1 MQWVHHAAESPYW
14 QGGVAISIIVGGIAY
29 KNYARKNRAGQDNN
43 ESTAPIVPSLNYKEQ
58 SSCSCLVVGAGTIG
72 ASFSAVYLARG
83 MEVVCMDPFVSV
95 EILEQRIRDYWPILI
110 ARGLTKLQDPP
121 LKNRLI
127 KTGSLDEAL
136 SKGGTFDFVQE
147 CTWENV
153 ENKQKVL
160 GELDKALDPT
170 ILIASSTSFIPW
182 QLLVKDCQHKYRIMI
197 GHPTIPHLGCY
208 MEIYGTISGWTLHC
222 QKWYTAAGF
231 DVVVMN
237 TTIPGHVFNSFL
249 RVNLQHGH
257 SLVRQGVC
265 SPEDVQKA
273 MRHLGRSMYAAQFY
287 LSLLMIIGG
296 DRGVEGGK
304 ELGNRIKDDAI
315 YLVLFSA
322 LKNRG
327 TPDIFAKPFSQYVGR
342 FISNH
347 LLPKPPEEW
356 LRASEQ
362 FEKDITQNGQITPAV
377 AMHQAS
383 SEKYKLIPMEVG
395 NDPFAHK
402 SYQAGIKEARP
413 GVPLH
418 Q

>member
-1 MQWVHHAAESPYW
+1 MQWTRHAAESPYW
-14 QGGVAISIIVGGIAY
+14 QVGMAISIIAGGIAY
-29 KNYARKNRAGQDNN
+29 KNCGRKNRANQDDSEND
-43 ESTAPIVPSLNYKEQ
+43 APAVPATTNKEQ
-58 SSCSCLVVGAGTIG
+58 SSCCCLVVGAGTIG
-72 ASFSAVYLARG
+72 ASFSAVYLSRG
-83 MEVVCMDPFVSV
+83 MKVVCMDPFVSR
-95 EILEQRIRDYWPILI
+95 EILEQRITDYWPILI

-121 LKNRLI
+121 LTSRLT
-127 KTGSLDEAL
+127 KTASLDEAL
-136 SKGGTFDFVQE
+136 STGDTFDFVQE

-160 GELDKALDPT
+160 GELDKALDPA

-182 QLLVKDCQHKYRIMI
+182 QLLVKDCHHKHRIMI

-208 MEIYGTISGWTLHC
+208 MEIYGTIAAWTQHC
-222 QKWYTAAGF
+222 QKWYAAAGF
-231 DVVVMN
+231 DVVVMKA
-237 TTIPGHVFNSFL
+237 TIPGHVYNSFL
-249 RVNLQHGH
+249 RVNLEHGN

-304 ELGNRIKDDAI
+304 ELGERIKDDAV

-322 LKNRG
+322 LKNLG
-327 TPDIFAKPFSQYVGR
+327 TPDMFAKPFSQHVGR

-362 FEKDITQNGQITPAV
+362 FEKDITQNGLITPAV

-383 SEKYKLIPMEVG
+383 SEKFKLIPMEVG

-402 SYQAGIKEARP
+402 R
-413 GVPLH
+413 
-418 Q
+418 